1 MEAGAEV
8 TLPLPQEDDASF
20 LLTDDDPQQLII
32 SADTSESVAAA
43 YLDAWKRRIEAV
55 GAAYLPELGEIG
67 KLSGSPTMLVR
78 INEDGELLDARV
90 SRSSGSTVLDLASVD
105 IIQRASPFDEF
116 PAEMAEEYDTVA
128 FEYKFLFTEQLV
140 QKD

>member
-1 MEAGAEV
+1 
-8 TLPLPQEDDASF
+8 
-20 LLTDDDPQQLII
+20 
-32 SADTSESVAAA
+32 
-43 YLDAWKRRIEAV
+43 
-55 GAAYLPELGEIG
+55 
-67 KLSGSPTMLVR
+67 MLVR